1 MANQVD
7 SAYAGAVGTAQHQ
20 RARSV
25 ERESVWSGGGS
36 PYAIGSKKLGMWL
49 FIVSDAITFSALLIA
64 YAYVRVASSSW
75 PLPFEAPAVANATV
89 MTAILLSSSLTMVFG
104 VRAAK
109 LGNRSAVAKW
119 LGATMLGGILFDIL
133 HIREWFRLFAEGVT
147 LFHNPWGDPQF
158 GAAFFT
164 LTGLHMTHVTI
175 GVVYLGVVAIGS
187 LRGKYSD
194 EDVEVSGLYW
204 HFVDLVWMF
213 IFPLV
218 YLMSAK
224 FV

>member
-1 MANQVD
+1 MANHEATG
-7 SAYAGAVGTAQHQ
+7 SL
-20 RARSV
+20 

-36 PYAIGSKKLGMWL
+36 PYAIPSKKLGMWL

-64 YAYVRVASSSW
+64 YSYVRVASLSW
-75 PLPFEAPAVANATV
+75 PRPFEGPAITNATV
-89 MTAILLSSSLTMVFG
+89 MTAILLSSSLTMVLG

-109 LGNRSAVAKW
+109 LGDRRGAAKW

-133 HIREWFRLFAEGVT
+133 HIREWFHLFDEGVT

-158 GAAFFT
+158 GAAFFS
-164 LTGLHMTHVTI
+164 LTGLHMTHVTV
-175 GVVYLGVVAIGS
+175 GVVYLGVVAIGT

-194 EDVEVSGLYW
+194 DDVEVSGLYW

-224 FV
+224 FI